1 MARSIR
7 EFRFEPRTTC
17 RHLVVVIGLSRR
29 AEIGVSRAVASVER
43 VEIVGDFSPRSIS
56 EIIEDEIP
64 LREARPRNVRASSS
78 RRTFNA
84 RPTLLDMLLF
94 VIVDICPP

>member
-1 MARSIR
+1 VARSIR

-17 RHLVVVIGLSRR
+17 IRLVVVIGLSTR
-29 AEIGVSRAVASVER
+29 AEIGVLRAVASVER

-84 RPTLLDMLLF
+84 RPTLLALF